1 VVRRFG
7 FGKRKTLYQRRA
19 KREKYKVSADW
30 ATTDIRPP
38 IKVQRNK
45 PRGPL
50 VASRMRDKES
60 FGLRN

>member
-30 ATTDIRPP
+30 ATTDSTAR
-38 IKVQRNK
+38 Q
-45 PRGPL
+45 
-50 VASRMRDKES
+50 SSTE
-60 FGLRN
+60 